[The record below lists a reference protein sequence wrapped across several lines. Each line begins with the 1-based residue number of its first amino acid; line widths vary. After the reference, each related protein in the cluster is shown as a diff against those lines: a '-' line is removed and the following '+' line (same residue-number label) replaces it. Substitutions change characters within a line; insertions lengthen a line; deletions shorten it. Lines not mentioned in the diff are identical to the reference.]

1 MNYNNV
7 DMIKCCEDIKDE
19 KRTVQTLWDSFGEP
33 DAWPGEEPNPQKGI
47 RLAYGL
53 NFKPRIWR
61 DQALKTVE
69 L

>member
-53 NFKPRIWR
+53 NFK
-61 DQALKTVE
+61 A
-69 L
+69 

>member
-1 MNYNNV
+1 MVHIIWKACWGMNYNNV

-53 NFKPRIWR
+53 NFKPRI
-61 DQALKTVE
+61 
-69 L
+69 